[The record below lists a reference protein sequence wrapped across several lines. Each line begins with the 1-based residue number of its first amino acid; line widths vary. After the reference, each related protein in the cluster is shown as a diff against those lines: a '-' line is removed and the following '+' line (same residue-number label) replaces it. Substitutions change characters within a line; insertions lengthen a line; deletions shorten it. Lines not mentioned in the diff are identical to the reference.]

1 MFYNYCRS
9 TKSGLIDRDL
19 KSFRKTQRSVPHSP
33 TSRILNIPKRQKLKN
48 LLMVKFMEK
57 YNINYPDAAIEKEV
71 TRFVQGE
78 KLTDRDLQRLNNR
91 IQKLVRNGSASN
103 ILEKNLTNRFE
114 NNLNKYKNGKNKI
127 NYEQQGNNFK
137 TLSPEEQLN
146 EHILSSPNN
155 NNHDINNTNSK
166 NTLEQRSDAFS
177 LPKVNE
183 KNTDN
188 NNNIDDN
195 NKKLQRSQSSINMAN
210 KTLSIFPKRNFYQN
224 KCFKSPEEEL
234 AELEKELEIHDYHTK
249 TKKEP
254 RIDFSKEGNEWSAI
268 SKYKQKL
275 YRQQLIEEKIKENE
289 IRKRTKEE
297 LDNQIKQKIK
307 KEHEENLR
315 EKKFNE
321 LLNEKLKKMDEIDKI
336 KSEKIK
342 SQFIREKESRDKL
355 LKDINIRR
363 KIEFLKEKKL
373 DNELLSNAKRIWQ
386 KEINDKYM
394 QKKILNEE
402 LNKTIKEV
410 EQKKIKLKNLIQ
422 REKEEELIILKE
434 QQKTEERQDKQRQKI
449 FDKINYNMNKFII
462 RNAEEIVAKNRLEQQ
477 KEEEKMQYY
486 IEEKRKEME
495 KQEIMEKV
503 RKQKEKLELKK
514 FLDMQ
519 VEEKKKEK
527 NFLKELEHEQARIW
541 NIDAQKY
548 TEDEKLSDNKYKM
561 MKKKNFEYII
571 QQMKEN
577 DQKKII
583 KHTSDMTNDEYEMNK
598 ELLEKAKNSFLNEEK
613 TK

>member
-9 TKSGLIDRDL
+9 TRSGLIDRDL
-19 KSFRKTQRSVPHSP
+19 KSFKKNQKSVPHSP
-33 TSRILNIPKRQKLKN
+33 TTRMLNIPKRQKLKN

-57 YNINYPDAAIEKEV
+57 YNLNYPDAAIEKEV

-91 IQKLVRNGSASN
+91 IQRLVRNGSASN
-103 ILEKNLTNRFE
+103 ILENTLTNRFE
-114 NNLNKYKNGKNKI
+114 NDLKLNENNKMKI
-127 NYEQQGNNFK
+127 DYNQPGNNFNVLK
-137 TLSPEEQLN
+137 PDEQPN

-155 NNHDINNTNSK
+155 NNHDINNINTN
-166 NTLEQRSDAFS
+166 NTLNQKNDAIS

-183 KNTDN
+183 YN
-188 NNNIDDN
+188 NSNIDNN

-210 KTLSIFPKRNFYQN
+210 RTLSIFPKSSFYKN

-234 AELEKELEIHDYHTK
+234 AELEKELEIQDYHTK
-249 TKKEP
+249 PKREK

-275 YRQQLIEEKIKENE
+275 YRQQLIEEKMKENE
-289 IRKRTKEE
+289 IKKRTKEE
-297 LDNQIKQKIK
+297 LDNQIKQKIQ

-355 LKDINIRR
+355 LQDISIRR

-410 EQKKIKLKNLIQ
+410 EQKKNKIKKYDSTTK
-422 REKEEELIILKE
+422 R
-434 QQKTEERQDKQRQKI
+434 R
-449 FDKINYNMNKFII
+449 
-462 RNAEEIVAKNRLEQQ
+462 RND
-477 KEEEKMQYY
+477 Y
-486 IEEKRKEME
+486 IER
-495 KQEIMEKV
+495 
-503 RKQKEKLELKK
+503 
-514 FLDMQ
+514 
-519 VEEKKKEK
+519 
-527 NFLKELEHEQARIW
+527 
-541 NIDAQKY
+541 
-548 TEDEKLSDNKYKM
+548 
-561 MKKKNFEYII
+561 
-571 QQMKEN
+571 
-577 DQKKII
+577 
-583 KHTSDMTNDEYEMNK
+583 
-598 ELLEKAKNSFLNEEK
+598 K
-613 TK
+613 TKNGRKAR

>member
-9 TKSGLIDRDL
+9 TRAGLIDQDL
-19 KSFRKTQRSVPHSP
+19 KSFKKNQKSVPPP
-33 TSRILNIPKRQKLKN
+33 TTRMLNIPKRQKLKN

-91 IQKLVRNGSASN
+91 IQRLVRNGSASN
-103 ILEKNLTNRFE
+103 ILENTLTNRFE
-114 NNLNKYKNGKNKI
+114 NDLKLNENNKMKI
-127 NYEQQGNNFK
+127 DYNQPGNNFNVLK
-137 TLSPEEQLN
+137 PDEQPN

-155 NNHDINNTNSK
+155 NNHDINNTNTN
-166 NTLEQRSDAFS
+166 NTLNQKNDAIS

-183 KNTDN
+183 YN
-188 NNNIDDN
+188 NSNIDNN

-210 KTLSIFPKRNFYQN
+210 RTLSIFPKSSFYKN

-234 AELEKELEIHDYHTK
+234 AELEKELEIQDYHTK
-249 TKKEP
+249 PKREK

-275 YRQQLIEEKIKENE
+275 YRQQLIEEKMKENE
-289 IRKRTKEE
+289 IKKRTKEE
-297 LDNQIKQKIK
+297 LDNQIKQKIQ

-355 LKDINIRR
+355 LQDISIRR

-410 EQKKIKLKNLIQ
+410 EQKKIKLKNMIQ
-422 REKEEELIILKE
+422 QQKEEEMIILKE
-434 QQKTEERQDKQRQKI
+434 KQKTEERQDKQRQKI

-486 IEEKRKEME
+486 MEEKRKEME
-495 KQEIMEKV
+495 KKEIMEKM
-503 RKQKEKLELKK
+503 RKKKEKLELKK

-527 NFLKELEHEQARIW
+527 SFLKELEHEQARIW

-548 TEDEKLSDNKYKM
+548 SEDEKLSDTKYKM
-561 MKKKNFEYII
+561 MKKKNFEYILK
-571 QQMKEN
+571 QMKEN
-577 DQKKII
+577 DEKKLI
-583 KHTSDMTNDEYEMNK
+583 KHNSDMTNDEYEMNK
-598 ELLEKAKNSFLNEEK
+598 DLLEKAKNSFLNEEK
-613 TK
+613 NK

>member
-9 TKSGLIDRDL
+9 TRSGLIDRDL
-19 KSFRKTQRSVPHSP
+19 KSFKKNQKSVPHSP
-33 TSRILNIPKRQKLKN
+33 TTRMLNIPKRQKLKN

-91 IQKLVRNGSASN
+91 IQRLVRNGSASN
-103 ILEKNLTNRFE
+103 ILENTLTNRFE
-114 NNLNKYKNGKNKI
+114 NDLKLNENNKMKI
-127 NYEQQGNNFK
+127 DYNQPGNNFNVLK
-137 TLSPEEQLN
+137 PDEQPN

-155 NNHDINNTNSK
+155 NNHDINNINTN
-166 NTLEQRSDAFS
+166 NTLNQKNDAIS

-183 KNTDN
+183 YN
-188 NNNIDDN
+188 NSNIDNN

-210 KTLSIFPKRNFYQN
+210 RTLSIFPKSSFYKN

-234 AELEKELEIHDYHTK
+234 AELEKELEIQDYHTK
-249 TKKEP
+249 PKREK

-275 YRQQLIEEKIKENE
+275 YRQQLIEEKMKENE
-289 IRKRTKEE
+289 IKKRTKED
-297 LDNQIKQKIK
+297 LDNQVKLKIK

-336 KSEKIK
+336 KTEKIK

-355 LKDINIRR
+355 LHDITIRR
-363 KIEFLKEKKL
+363 KIEYLKEKKL
-373 DNELLSNAKRIWQ
+373 DNELLNNAKRIWQ
-386 KEINDKYM
+386 KEINEKVM
-394 QKKILNEE
+394 QKKMANEE
-402 LNKTIKEV
+402 MNKTMKEI
-410 EQKKIKLKNLIQ
+410 ELKKIKLKDLKQ
-422 REKEEELIILKE
+422 KQKEEEITILKE
-434 QQKTEERQDKQRQKI
+434 KQKTEERQDKERQKI

-462 RNAEEIVAKNRLEQQ
+462 RNAEEIVAKNRQEQQ
-477 KEEEKMQYY
+477 KEEEKIQFY
-486 IEEKRKEME
+486 IEEKRKAME
-495 KQEIMEKV
+495 EKEIREKI
-503 RKQKEKLELKK
+503 RKKKEKLELKK

-527 NFLKELEHEQARIW
+527 TFLKELEHEQARIW
-541 NIDAQKY
+541 NIDVQKY
-548 TEDEKLSDNKYKM
+548 NEDSKMIDNKYKM
-561 MKKKNFEYII
+561 MKKKNFEYILK
-571 QQMKEN
+571 QMKEN
-577 DQKKII
+577 DEKKII
-583 KHTSDMTNDEYEMNK
+583 KHNCDMTNDEYEMNK
-598 ELLEKAKNSFLNEEK
+598 ELLKQAKKSFLNEEK
-613 TK
+613 NK

>member
-9 TKSGLIDRDL
+9 TRSGLIDRDL
-19 KSFRKTQRSVPHSP
+19 KSFKKNQKSVPPP
-33 TSRILNIPKRQKLKN
+33 TTRMLNIPKRQKLKN

-91 IQKLVRNGSASN
+91 IQRLVRNGSASN
-103 ILEKNLTNRFE
+103 ILENTLTNRFE
-114 NNLNKYKNGKNKI
+114 NDLKLNENNKMKI
-127 NYEQQGNNFK
+127 DYNQPGNNFNVLK
-137 TLSPEEQLN
+137 PDEQPN

-155 NNHDINNTNSK
+155 NNHDINNINTN
-166 NTLEQRSDAFS
+166 NTLNQKNDAIS

-183 KNTDN
+183 YN
-188 NNNIDDN
+188 NSNIDNN

-210 KTLSIFPKRNFYQN
+210 RTLSIFPKSSFYKN

-234 AELEKELEIHDYHTK
+234 AELEKELEIQDYHTK
-249 TKKEP
+249 PKREK

-275 YRQQLIEEKIKENE
+275 YRQQLIEEKMKENE
-289 IRKRTKEE
+289 IKKRTKEE
-297 LDNQIKQKIK
+297 LDNQIKQKIQ

-355 LKDINIRR
+355 LQDISIRR

-410 EQKKIKLKNLIQ
+410 EQKKIKLKNMIQ
-422 REKEEELIILKE
+422 QQKEEEMIILKE
-434 QQKTEERQDKQRQKI
+434 KQKTEERQDKQRQKI

-486 IEEKRKEME
+486 MEEKRKEME
-495 KQEIMEKV
+495 KKEIMEKM
-503 RKQKEKLELKK
+503 RKKKEKLELKK

-527 NFLKELEHEQARIW
+527 SFLKELEHEQARIW

-548 TEDEKLSDNKYKM
+548 SEDEKLSDTKYKM
-561 MKKKNFEYII
+561 MKKKNFEYILK
-571 QQMKEN
+571 QMKEN
-577 DQKKII
+577 DEKKLI
-583 KHTSDMTNDEYEMNK
+583 KHNSDMTNDEYEMNK
-598 ELLEKAKNSFLNEEK
+598 DLLEKAKNSFLNDEK
-613 TK
+613 NK